1 MLLLEQYRGQQ
12 TTIARKLCLQSFRH
26 LRHKSLYVLLPVL
39 GLIKKS
45 HSCFNFFDNLAIE
58 KTPFTH
64 LDKGC
69 QNAHPNWPIFQI
81 FLWENLSPHLFE
93 PGSEK
98 MGGILKRKLKVLSL
112 VWNGKG
118 ILGGVF
124 EKIFLKN
131 KNLLSIHRTER
142 RKWVESYKI
151 VKCRSETEA
160 LQINFPNLK
169 ICWFWETK
177 RQKWV

>member
-69 QNAHPNWPIFQI
+69 QNAHPNSPDFEKIFNT
-81 FLWENLSPHLFE
+81 LHLFE

-98 MGGILKRKLKVLSL
+98 MGVFLKRKLKVPSL
-112 VWNGKG
+112 V
-118 ILGGVF
+118 
-124 EKIFLKN
+124 
-131 KNLLSIHRTER
+131 
-142 RKWVESYKI
+142 
-151 VKCRSETEA
+151 
-160 LQINFPNLK
+160 
-169 ICWFWETK
+169 
-177 RQKWV
+177 

>member
-69 QNAHPNWPIFQI
+69 QNAHPNSPDFEKIFNT
-81 FLWENLSPHLFE
+81 LHLFE

-98 MGGILKRKLKVLSL
+98 MGVFLKRKLKVLSL

-118 ILGGVF
+118 FLGVF
-124 EKIFLKN
+124 LQIFLKISFEN
-131 KNLLSIHRTER
+131 KKSPPDSWTER
-142 RKWVESYKI
+142 RK
-151 VKCRSETEA
+151 C
-160 LQINFPNLK
+160 LK
-169 ICWFWETK
+169 K
-177 RQKWV
+177 Y